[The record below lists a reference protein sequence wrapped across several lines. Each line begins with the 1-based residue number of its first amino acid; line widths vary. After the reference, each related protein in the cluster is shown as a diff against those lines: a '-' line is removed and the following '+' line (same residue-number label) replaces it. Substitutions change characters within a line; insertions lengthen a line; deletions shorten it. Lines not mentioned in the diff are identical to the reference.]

1 MATKMRLLCFAR
13 NNSRGDSL
21 KLPRTRKEKKMR
33 LKCSPALWLAI
44 GAVFVCGTMTQ
55 AWAGE
60 KTSSKEKVAV
70 VNGTVITR
78 GELDQELQVVRQ
90 RFGRAGK
97 AIGGPQ
103 LSQLKPQVLESLIGR
118 ELLFQEA
125 KDAGIRIKDE
135 SISAQ
140 LAKLKQRFADEAAF
154 KKAMS
159 RMHLSEKDVR
169 QQIRRG
175 MTIQQW
181 IDGKFVKTIS
191 VPEKDVKKY
200 YDTHPKMFQRPEE
213 VRASHILIKVDQKA
227 DEKTKLKA
235 RKELEEIQKKLLK
248 GEDFAKLAKKYSQG
262 PSAAKGGD
270 LGFFRRGQMVP
281 PFEKAAFSLKPGKVS
296 DIVVTRF
303 GYHLIKVTDRK
314 PGKTFSY
321 PEVKEK
327 LARFLKERKVSKAI
341 EAHVKELKKHA
352 KVERFLSPGKHG

>member
-1 MATKMRLLCFAR
+1 MK
-13 NNSRGDSL
+13 
-21 KLPRTRKEKKMR
+21 
-33 LKCSPALWLAI
+33 LKCNPALWLAI
-44 GAVFVCGTMTQ
+44 GAIFVCGTMTQ

-78 GELDQELQVVRQ
+78 GELDQELQVVMQ

-97 AIGGPQ
+97 AIGRPQ
-103 LSQLKPQVLESLIGR
+103 LSQLEPQVLESLIGR

-125 KDAGIRIKDE
+125 KAAGIRIKDE
-135 SISAQ
+135 RISAQ
-140 LAKLKQRFADEAAF
+140 FAKLKQRFADEAAF
-154 KKAMS
+154 KKAMG

-341 EAHVKELKKHA
+341 EDHVKELKKHA

>member
-1 MATKMRLLCFAR
+1 MKFKR
-13 NNSRGDSL
+13 SR
-21 KLPRTRKEKKMR
+21 
-33 LKCSPALWLAI
+33 AFWLAI
-44 GAVFVCGTMTQ
+44 GMFFIFGATLQ

-60 KTSSKEKVAV
+60 TTSPKEKVAV

-78 GELDQELQVVRQ
+78 GELDQELRVVMQ

-103 LSQLKPQVLESLIGR
+103 LSQLEPQALESLIGR

-125 KDAGIRIKDE
+125 KGAGISVKDE
-135 SISAQ
+135 IVNAQ
-140 LAKLKQRFADEAAF
+140 LGKLKQRFPDEAAF
-154 KKAMS
+154 KKAMAQ
-159 RMHLSEKDVR
+159 MHLSEKDVR

-191 VPEKDVKKY
+191 VPEKDVKDY
-200 YDTHPKMFQRPEE
+200 YDANPKMFQRPEE
-213 VRASHILIKVDQKA
+213 VRASHILMKVDEKA

-248 GEDFAKLAKKYSQG
+248 GEDFAKLAKEHSQG

-281 PFEKAAFSLKPGKVS
+281 PFEKAAFALKKGKVS

-327 LARFLKERKVSKAI
+327 LTEFLKERKVSKAI
-341 EAHVKELKKHA
+341 ESHVKELKKRA
-352 KVERFLSPGKHG
+352 KVERFLSAGKQG

>member
-1 MATKMRLLCFAR
+1 MQHRMAF
-13 NNSRGDSL
+13 
-21 KLPRTRKEKKMR
+21 
-33 LKCSPALWLAI
+33 WLAI
-44 GAVFVCGTMTQ
+44 GAFFLSGTMSQ
-55 AWAGE
+55 VWAGE
-60 KTSSKEKVAV
+60 EAALKKKVAV

-78 GELDQELQVVRQ
+78 GELDQELRVVAQ

-103 LSQLKPQVLESLIGR
+103 LSQLEPQVLESLIGR

-125 KDAGIRIKDE
+125 KGAGISVKDE
-135 SISAQ
+135 VISAQ
-140 LAKLKQRFADEAAF
+140 LGKLKQRFPDEAAY
-154 KKAMS
+154 KNAMAQ
-159 RMHLSEKDVR
+159 MHLSEKDVR

-191 VPEKDVKKY
+191 VPEKEVKQY
-200 YDTHPKMFQRPEE
+200 YDANPKMFQRPEE
-213 VRASHILIKVDQKA
+213 VRASHILIKVDEKA
-227 DEKTKLKA
+227 DEKTKAKA
-235 RKELEEIQKKLLK
+235 RKDLEGIQKKLLK
-248 GEDFAKLAKKYSQG
+248 GEDFAKLAKEYSQG
-262 PSAAKGGD
+262 PSGVKGGD

-281 PFEKAAFSLKPGKVS
+281 PFEKAAFSLKKGKVS

-327 LARFLKERKVSKAI
+327 LTGFLKERKVSKAI
-341 EAHVKELKKHA
+341 ESHVKELKKGA
-352 KVERFLSPGKHG
+352 KVERFLSAGKQG

>member
-1 MATKMRLLCFAR
+1 MKWKRGLALCLATGIF
-13 NNSRGDSL
+13 
-21 KLPRTRKEKKMR
+21 
-33 LKCSPALWLAI
+33 
-44 GAVFVCGTMTQ
+44 FVCGTMIQ

-60 KTSSKEKVAV
+60 TTSPKEKVAV

-78 GELDQELQVVRQ
+78 AELDQELRIVMQ

-97 AIGGPQ
+97 TIGGPQ
-103 LSQLKPQVLESLIGR
+103 LSQLEPQVLESLIGR

-125 KDAGIRIKDE
+125 KDAGIRIKE
-135 SISAQ
+135 ETVSTQ
-140 LAKLKQRFADEAAF
+140 LGKLKQRFSDEAAF
-154 KKAMS
+154 KNAMTQ
-159 RMHLSEKDVR
+159 MHLSEQEVR

-181 IDGKFVKTIS
+181 INGKFVKTIS
-191 VPEKDVKKY
+191 VPEKEVKDY
-200 YDTHPKMFQRPEE
+200 YDANPKMFQRPEE

-227 DEKTKLKA
+227 DEKTKVKA

-248 GEDFAKLAKKYSQG
+248 GEDFAKLAKEYSQG
-262 PSAAKGGD
+262 PSATKGGD

-281 PFEKAAFSLKPGKVS
+281 PFEKVAFALKPGKVS

-303 GYHLIKVTDRK
+303 GYHLIKVTDWK

-327 LARFLKERKVSKAI
+327 LAKFLKERKVSKAI
-341 EAHVKELKKHA
+341 DAHVQELKKGA
-352 KVERFLSPGKHG
+352 KVERFLSPGKHS